1 MAPLLQLENVTKRFD
16 GLIAVDDV
24 SLEINQ
30 GEFIGI
36 VGPNGSGKTTL
47 FNVISGVYF
56 PEGGTVI
63 FDGKD
68 ITRLPPLV
76 QQIMSTSC
84 MKA

>member
-1 MAPLLQLENVTKRFD
+1 MAPLLQLENVTKRFG

-56 PEGGTVI
+56 PEKGTVI
-63 FDGKD
+63 F
-68 ITRLPPLV
+68 
-76 QQIMSTSC
+76 
-84 MKA
+84 